1 MLVMTPQRAACAQS
15 RNDDEVLKP
24 RCNECTDPT
33 MCSGHQHT
41 EQKDAS
47 YRAETNAANGGDDL
61 QNGTELLD
69 GNAAKDTMD
78 AGEEDEQLHN
88 QVCPVL
94 RVVDV
99 RLDVVKVDDAT
110 Q

>member
-1 MLVMTPQRAACAQS
+1 
-15 RNDDEVLKP
+15 
-24 RCNECTDPT
+24 

-47 YRAETNAANGGDDL
+47 YRAETNASNRVDDL

-69 GNAAKDTMD
+69 GNAAKDTIYT
-78 AGEEDEQLHN
+78 GEEDEQLHN
-88 QVCPVL
+88 QVCLVL

-110 Q
+110 QRVDAG